1 MNIVYKITNTINDK
15 VYIGITDNLERRW
28 HEHKKEAKSKLNR
41 PLYHAMN
48 KYGID
53 QFTITPICSTLTR
66 EDLGTLE
73 QRLIKEHN
81 TMTPNGYNLTS
92 GGERAWAFSEE
103 TKQKISDTKK
113 GMIGTFTGQT
123 HTEET
128 RQKISNTMKTRVPWN
143 KGKKGLQ
150 THNKETRQKI
160 SDARKGNTPVNK
172 GKYLPDNQVTKQA
185 LSNRK
190 RRERQYQSNISS

>member
-28 HEHKKEAKSKLNR
+28 HDHKKDAKGKLNR
-41 PLYHAMN
+41 PLYNAMN

-66 EDLGTLE
+66 EDLGTIE
-73 QRLIKEHN
+73 QDLIKEHN

-113 GMIGTFTGQT
+113 CMIGTFTGQT

-128 RQKISNTMKTRVPWN
+128 RQKISEAK
-143 KGKKGLQ
+143 
-150 THNKETRQKI
+150 
-160 SDARKGNTPVNK
+160 KGNTPGNK

>member
-28 HEHKKEAKSKLNR
+28 HEHKKEAKSNLNR

-92 GGERAWAFSEE
+92 GGERAWAFQK
-103 TKQKISDTKK
+103 KQSKRY
-113 GMIGTFTGQT
+113 QT
-123 HTEET
+123 
-128 RQKISNTMKTRVPWN
+128 Q
-143 KGKKGLQ
+143 
-150 THNKETRQKI
+150 
-160 SDARKGNTPVNK
+160 RK
-172 GKYLPDNQVTKQA
+172 A
-185 LSNRK
+185 
-190 RRERQYQSNISS
+190 